1 MGNTASGGP
10 QIYPHN
16 VKRRTGAKYYPVIN
30 NTWSNTNAALT
41 LNQLVCM
48 PFIVGMPQVF
58 SGLALISLGTAS
70 SLGRIGVYY
79 DNNGVPDGLVPN
91 SDSGQISLAVAAL
104 TDLAFGA
111 NLTLSGLVW
120 VCYVPQSVTGSVGK
134 YNAIQ
139 GSSLYVASSNAY
151 NPGLSVGYSQTG
163 ITGALPSSWGAT
175 LSDLQP
181 TNFPVILA
189 KTV

>member
-1 MGNTASGGP
+1 MNQAGNAP
-10 QIYPHN
+10 QFYPHN

-30 NTWSNTNAALT
+30 NTWTNTNGALT

-48 PFIVGMPQVF
+48 PFIVGRPQVF

-70 SLGRIGVYY
+70 SFGRIGVYY

-91 SDSGQISLAVAAL
+91 SDSGQISLSTSAL
-104 TDLAFGA
+104 IDLAFGA
-111 NLTLSGLVW
+111 NLTLNGLVW
-120 VCYVPQSVTGSVGK
+120 VCYVPQSVTGSVNK

-139 GSSLYVASSNAY
+139 GSSLYVAGSNAY
-151 NPGLSVGYSQTG
+151 SVGLSVGYSQTG

-175 LSDLQP
+175 LSDLPP

>member
-1 MGNTASGGP
+1 MNQAGSPP

-16 VKRRTGAKYYPVIN
+16 VKRRTGAKYYPIIN
-30 NTWSNTNAALT
+30 HTWSNRNGALT
-41 LNQLVCM
+41 LNQLVAM

-58 SGLALISLGTAS
+58 SGLALMSVGTAS

-91 SDSGQISLAVAAL
+91 SDSGQISLAAAGL

-120 VCYVPQSVTGSVGK
+120 VCYVPQSVTGSVSK
-134 YNAIQ
+134 YDAIQ
-139 GSSLYVASSNAY
+139 GSSLYVAASNAY
-151 NPGLSVGYSQTG
+151 SVGLSVGYSQTG
-163 ITGALPSSWGAT
+163 ITGDLPSSWGAT
-175 LSDLQP
+175 LSDLPP